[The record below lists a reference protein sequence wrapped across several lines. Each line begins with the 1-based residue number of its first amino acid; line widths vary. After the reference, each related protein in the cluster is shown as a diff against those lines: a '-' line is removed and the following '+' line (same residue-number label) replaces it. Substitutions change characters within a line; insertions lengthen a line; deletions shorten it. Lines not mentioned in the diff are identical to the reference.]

1 MRRVYSLSKLSNEY
15 SPETKIHKPSF
26 NSSKDFVFVFGAI
39 IFADTEPFL
48 SVILSDIIS
57 VLPSV
62 SYTHLDVYK
71 RQIHYHTVHLIKQYL
86 QNL

>member
-57 VLPSV
+57 VLPSLL
-62 SYTHLDVYK
+62 TL
-71 RQIHYHTVHLIKQYL
+71 RLRLNILPHTVALI
-86 QNL
+86 